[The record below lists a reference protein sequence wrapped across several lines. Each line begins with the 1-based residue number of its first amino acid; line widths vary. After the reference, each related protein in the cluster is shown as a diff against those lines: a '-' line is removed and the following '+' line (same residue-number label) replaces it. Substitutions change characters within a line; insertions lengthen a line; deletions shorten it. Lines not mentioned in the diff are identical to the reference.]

1 MRDRDSVIWTSSCL
15 TIGGWRRNVLTAL
28 MNLSDRG
35 HLDPKLLVWSVMFSL
50 VWESKDGFSI
60 SAFTN
65 TQMWFFTWWN
75 RVRTQFLKQACRE
88 NCFGQYVAMV
98 TLPGRV

>member
-1 MRDRDSVIWTSSCL
+1 
-15 TIGGWRRNVLTAL
+15 

-35 HLDPKLLVWSVMFSL
+35 HLEPKLLVCSVMFSL

-65 TQMWFFTWWN
+65 TQMWFFTCSDGGGISILPH
-75 RVRTQFLKQACRE
+75 TKAAADAC
-88 NCFGQYVAMV
+88 V
-98 TLPGRV
+98 LPR

>member
-1 MRDRDSVIWTSSCL
+1 
-15 TIGGWRRNVLTAL
+15 

-35 HLDPKLLVWSVMFSL
+35 HLEPKLLVCSVMFSL

-65 TQMWFFTWWN
+65 TQMWFFTCSN
-75 RVRTQFLKQACRE
+75 RQESACRA
-88 NCFGQYVAMV
+88 NLCSMRCHGNPTWKGLTV
-98 TLPGRV
+98 TPALFFFFTTSISLATIWSTT

>member
-1 MRDRDSVIWTSSCL
+1 MRDRDGVISPLTSSCL
-15 TIGGWRRNVLTAL
+15 TIGGWRRDILTAL

-75 RVRTQFLKQACRE
+75 RQDLNKHVEK
-88 NCFGQYVAMV
+88 
-98 TLPGRV
+98 TLI